1 LFIYTVIVYLSFFVF
16 LFVVTVLTMQF
27 LPVMANI
34 STQGISP
41 TGILSGIGAISIAT
55 FGRIL
60 SHGCLIQAFFSGFI
74 AGQRGES
81 SRAAGVKHALF
92 YS

>member
-1 LFIYTVIVYLSFFVF
+1 
-16 LFVVTVLTMQF
+16 MQF

-41 TGILSGIGAISIAT
+41 TGILSGIEAISIAT

-60 SHGCLIQAFFSGFI
+60 SHGCLIQAFFSGLI

-81 SRAAGVKHALF
+81 SRAAGVKDGCVLPLISRVVF
-92 YS
+92 NFILV